1 MGRESAMLL
10 PVSYTVHEFN
20 FLKLY
25 LQKTLKISCNRF
37 LLKLTVLT

>member
-10 PVSYTVHEFN
+10 PVSYTMHEFY

-25 LQKTLKISCNRF
+25 LQKTLKISCNRI
-37 LLKLTVLT
+37 LLKLIILT